1 MGEDYEKLSKE
12 ELIEKLKGKDRQIV
26 EMDNRF
32 AEIKCD
38 YEKIRQEKNDLL
50 FENMTTKQ
58 NKEEC
63 ERLKE
68 TIVAMATYTYPGIAN
83 LDKTMKQISADL
95 RILNKRR

>member
-68 TIVAMATYTYPGIAN
+68 TIVAMAPYTYPGIAN

>member
-26 EMDNRF
+26 EMDKMI
-32 AEIKCD
+32 AEMKCD
-38 YEKIRQEKNDLL
+38 YEKIIQEKNDLL

-58 NKEEC
+58 DKEEC

-68 TIVAMATYTYPGIAN
+68 TIVAMAKYTYPGIAN
-83 LDKTMKQISADL
+83 LDKTMRQISADL
-95 RILNKRR
+95 RMLNKRR

>member
-1 MGEDYEKLSKE
+1 MGEDYEKLSK
-12 ELIEKLKGKDRQIV
+12 KLKGKDRQIV

>member
-95 RILNKRR
+95 RMLNKRR

>member
-26 EMDNRF
+26 EMDKRF

-50 FENMTTKQ
+50 LENMTTKQ

-83 LDKTMKQISADL
+83 LDKTMRQISADL
-95 RILNKRR
+95 RMLNKRR

>member
-26 EMDNRF
+26 EMDKMI
-32 AEIKCD
+32 AEMKCD
-38 YEKIRQEKNDLL
+38 YEKIIQEKNDLL
-50 FENMTTKQ
+50 FENMTTKKD
-58 NKEEC
+58 KEEC

-95 RILNKRR
+95 RMLNKRR